1 VKFVVDI
8 TTLAESF
15 PKTQRVNIKTLYHPS
30 SLVKRPHSKRLF
42 CILKLLN
49 PFMTIDLRSDTVT
62 KPTPGMLEAMRH
74 ADIGDDVLGEDPSVK
89 KLEQKAAA
97 MLGMD
102 AGVFCPSGT
111 MTNQIGIRVL
121 TEPYDEIICYQGA
134 HIYKYE
140 GGGLSGNSLV
150 SVKLLSGD
158 RGRLTTNEIA
168 ASINNSA
175 DPHYPP
181 KSVVALENSV
191 VREAGSFYSWQQIRE
206 ISEFSRS
213 RGLKMHLDG
222 ARFFNAITESGGASE
237 DTGKYFDTV
246 SICLSKGLGA
256 PVGSVLLCKKELEH
270 KVRRMRKVFGGGM
283 RQAGYL
289 AAAGSYALDNHIGR
303 LKEDHKRA
311 KDLWTAITG
320 LSYIKTVMP
329 ADTNIVIF
337 TLADGL
343 TAQKFLGKL
352 SEFDIKASMFSE
364 NRIRMVTHLDFNDAM
379 LQKTT
384 EILKKLSF

>member
-1 VKFVVDI
+1 MIV
-8 TTLAESF
+8 
-15 PKTQRVNIKTLYHPS
+15 
-30 SLVKRPHSKRLF
+30 
-42 CILKLLN
+42 
-49 PFMTIDLRSDTVT
+49 DLRSDTVT
-62 KPTPGMLEAMRH
+62 KPTPAMLDAMRQ
-74 ADIGDDVLGEDPSVK
+74 ADVGDDVLSEDPSVK
-89 KLEQKAAA
+89 KLEQKLAS

-181 KSVVALENSV
+181 TSVVALENSV

-256 PVGSVLLCKKELEH
+256 
-270 KVRRMRKVFGGGM
+270 
-283 RQAGYL
+283 
-289 AAAGSYALDNHIGR
+289 
-303 LKEDHKRA
+303 
-311 KDLWTAITG
+311 
-320 LSYIKTVMP
+320 
-329 ADTNIVIF
+329 
-337 TLADGL
+337 
-343 TAQKFLGKL
+343 
-352 SEFDIKASMFSE
+352 
-364 NRIRMVTHLDFNDAM
+364 
-379 LQKTT
+379 
-384 EILKKLSF
+384 